1 MALVLVVALVV
12 GATGDPG
19 ARTNQDRVYA
29 IADTMKCPQCT
40 GQSVA
45 DSDVAI
51 AREIRTEIAR
61 AVDDGRS
68 DDEIRDQIASGY
80 GEEYLLTPSASGVSG
95 LVWIIPVVAAIAAF
109 GALAYYFARWRQRGS
124 VHASDDDREL
134 VEAAR
139 AGQPPELD
147 P

>member
-1 MALVLVVALVV
+1 MTRAQRIWVSWGALALVLVVALVV

-19 ARTNQDRVYA
+19 VRTNQDRVYA

-61 AVDDGRS
+61 AVAMRCSATTWRS
-68 DDEIRDQIASGY
+68 LR
-80 GEEYLLTPSASGVSG
+80 
-95 LVWIIPVVAAIAAF
+95 
-109 GALAYYFARWRQRGS
+109 
-124 VHASDDDREL
+124 
-134 VEAAR
+134 
-139 AGQPPELD
+139 
-147 P
+147 